1 MLHLQLLIGQGYCLV
16 RTISKPLAYMPNVLL
31 VKNGIQFCGLLQR
44 CLIWP
49 EATEYESERGGAMP
63 HWGNLIPS
71 GEDNSRGV
79 ESPFAK
85 QGLYQN

>member
-1 MLHLQLLIGQGYCLV
+1 MQLLIGQGYCLV
-16 RTISKPLAYMPNVLL
+16 RTISKPLAYMPNVLW

-44 CLIWP
+44 CLIWL
-49 EATEYESERGGAMP
+49 EATESERGGAMP

-85 QGLYQN
+85 QGLYLMEYQN